1 MDGAAIVWYY
11 IVGMFAAMTVA
22 LVADVVTEQRD
33 TVYDASGAHTDA
45 AAGGYGCAMQVTPWT
60 PMPGGA

>member
-22 LVADVVTEQRD
+22 LVADAVSERQDKAR
-33 TVYDASGAHTDA
+33 DASGADGHVHEDA
-45 AAGGYGCAMQVTPWT
+45 TQVTPWT
-60 PMPGGA
+60 PMAGGA

>member
-22 LVADVVTEQRD
+22 LVADAVTEQQDKAR
-33 TVYDASGAHTDA
+33 DASAADAHGDDA
-45 AAGGYGCAMQVTPWT
+45 RVTPW
-60 PMPGGA
+60 MPAGGP